1 MKILRFLLLLAF
13 SSLLVF
19 TACDSTDPEGSNQLE
34 VETTLKALDGQMAG
48 LGELQE
54 SPMLMAALQM
64 PDGLMDVP
72 IVLPKLVQSLSAQN
86 LTKNSANGN
95 MIESLTDTT
104 IQNIL
109 EMLDSLYGTHT
120 YTGTEWISDD
130 SPMNQVVIIFPF
142 INLETNS
149 AHIAKIKLHS
159 IIVSQSTLAGDFEIY
174 VDDINQLWVRLEVM
188 GSDLMSE
195 TSIPTSI
202 DISGGM
208 LLDIGA
214 NLEFSVEM
222 TNSGLEVEL
231 GVSGLPK
238 LRLAVGMDNFFE
250 SIDSDSDP
258 VPNSISLSYAE
269 LELVVNNFD
278 PQFPGDDVGD
288 VFYSGNQVGDL
299 IVEEEGEMYILF
311 NNGEKKN
318 LANLMP
324 NAMGMLSDLEE
335 LPL

>member
-86 LTKNSANGN
+86 LTNNSANGN

-159 IIVSQSTLAGDFEIY
+159 IIVSQSTLAGDY
-174 VDDINQLWVRLEVM
+174 CRSTRMRLW
-188 GSDLMSE
+188 
-195 TSIPTSI
+195 
-202 DISGGM
+202 
-208 LLDIGA
+208 
-214 NLEFSVEM
+214 
-222 TNSGLEVEL
+222 
-231 GVSGLPK
+231 
-238 LRLAVGMDNFFE
+238 
-250 SIDSDSDP
+250 
-258 VPNSISLSYAE
+258 
-269 LELVVNNFD
+269 
-278 PQFPGDDVGD
+278 PQRWLCSALCWV
-288 VFYSGNQVGDL
+288 
-299 IVEEEGEMYILF
+299 
-311 NNGEKKN
+311 
-318 LANLMP
+318 
-324 NAMGMLSDLEE
+324 
-335 LPL
+335 